1 MSGSSHLPFPR
12 DLVKPVLRALALVAL
27 TFTAVPAQ
35 AQLQGEYPG
44 LETGKMWTFDV
55 PPLEYWSKRYDFKP
69 STQWLDHVRLS
80 AVRYGGGCSASFVSP
95 NGLVMTNH
103 HCARACIESATKEG
117 EDFLSNGFYARTKE
131 EERACQGLF
140 LDQLQEITDVTP
152 RVMQAI
158 AGAKPAQAGKLR
170 TDAIAAIEKECQGE
184 AKDKAC
190 QVVTFYRGGQYKLY
204 RFHRYND
211 VRLVMAPEAQIA
223 FFGGDPDNF
232 TFPRHDLDMSFV
244 RAYENG
250 QPAGTPHHFKWSPA
264 GTKEG
269 DLTFVIGNPGS
280 TGRLN
285 TMSQLAYLRD
295 VSYPAQ
301 MKALDRRIATLE
313 QYMQADTLK
322 AKAQR
327 NTFFGLQ
334 NTRKAIGGYQT
345 GLLDKDLMAHKAK
358 WEKEFIARVSA
369 DPALKAKYGAAW
381 RQIAVVQDSLAKS
394 AVRRRYEQFQTDG
407 GRLLPI
413 ASLFARY
420 QTEMAKPDA
429 ERLPAFR
436 EASRHQTETVMTGG
450 QPMDVA
456 LETANLTTYFEAMA
470 QELPATHPVRK
481 AAMGGRTPAE
491 AAKAMVASSVL
502 VDATA
507 RKALFEAGG
516 DAIAKSNDPFIA
528 LARTIDPLERG
539 NAKFVQRQLDAE
551 TAASEKVAQALLAT
565 HGNGVSPDATF
576 SLRISDGEVKR
587 YPLNGTYAPAYTTF
601 SGLYDRSRAFE
612 GAGPWALP
620 KRWQERKAKL
630 DDSTPFNVAATN
642 DIIGGNSGSPVVNK
656 DAEVVGL
663 IFDGNMEMLPN
674 RFLFTE
680 KTARSVFVDSRAI
693 IEALRKV
700 YDADALADELQ
711 GAKTAAMM

>member
-1 MSGSSHLPFPR
+1 MKHL
-12 DLVKPVLRALALVAL
+12 LRVLALVAL

-55 PPLEYWSKRYDFKP
+55 PPLEYWAKRYDFKP

-285 TMSQLAYLRD
+285 TMSQLTYLRD

-358 WEKEFIARVSA
+358 WERDFIANVNA

-436 EASRHQTETVMTGG
+436 EANRHLTETVMTGG

-693 IEALRKV
+693 IEALRKI

>member
-1 MSGSSHLPFPR
+1 MKHL
-12 DLVKPVLRALALVAL
+12 LRVLALVAL

-55 PPLEYWSKRYDFKP
+55 PPLEYWAKRYDFKP

-285 TMSQLAYLRD
+285 TMSQLTYLRD

-358 WEKEFIARVSA
+358 WERDFIAKVSA
-369 DPALKAKYGAAW
+369 DPALQAKYGAAW
-381 RQIAVVQDSLAKS
+381 RQIAVVQDSLAKT

-436 EASRHQTETVMTGG
+436 EANRHQTETVMTGG

-693 IEALRKV
+693 IEALRKI

>member
-1 MSGSSHLPFPR
+1 MPGSSHLPFPR
-12 DLVKPVLRALALVAL
+12 DLVKHVLRALALVAL

-55 PPLEYWSKRYDFKP
+55 PPLEYWAKRYDFKP

-152 RVMQAI
+152 RVLQAI
-158 AGAKPAQAGKLR
+158 AGAKAAQSGKLR

-269 DLTFVIGNPGS
+269 DLTFIIGNPGS

-285 TMSQLAYLRD
+285 TMSQLTYLRD

-301 MKALDRRIATLE
+301 LKALDRRIATLE
-313 QYMQADTLK
+313 QYMQADSLK

-334 NTRKAIGGYQT
+334 NSRKAIGGYQT

-358 WEKEFIARVSA
+358 WEKDFIAKVNA

-381 RQIAVVQDSLAKS
+381 RQIAVVQDSVAKS
-394 AVRRRYEQFQTDG
+394 FVRRRYEQFQTDG

-436 EASRHQTETVMTGG
+436 EANRHQTETAMTGG

-456 LETANLTTYFEAMA
+456 LETAYLTTYFEAMA

-565 HGNGVSPDATF
+565 YGNGVSPDATF

-663 IFDGNMEMLPN
+663 VFDGNMEMLPN

-680 KTARSVFVDSRAI
+680 RTARSVFVDSRAI
-693 IEALRKV
+693 IEALRKI

>member
-1 MSGSSHLPFPR
+1 MKHL
-12 DLVKPVLRALALVAL
+12 LRVLALVAL

-152 RVMQAI
+152 RVLQAI
-158 AGAKPAQAGKLR
+158 AGAKAAQSGKLR

-250 QPAGTPHHFKWSPA
+250 QPAATPHHFKWSPG

-285 TMSQLAYLRD
+285 TMSQLTYLRD

-313 QYMQADTLK
+313 QFMQADTLK

-358 WEKEFIARVSA
+358 WEKDFIAKVNA
-369 DPALKAKYGAAW
+369 DPALQAKYGAAW
-381 RQIAVVQDSLAKS
+381 RQIAVVQDSVAKS
-394 AVRRRYEQFQTDG
+394 FVRRRYEQFQTDG

-413 ASLFARY
+413 GSLFARY

-436 EASRHQTETVMTGG
+436 EANRHQTETVMTGG

-470 QELPATHPVRK
+470 QELPVTHPVRK

-502 VDATA
+502 TDATA

-551 TAASEKVAQALLAT
+551 TAASEKVAQAMLAT

-663 IFDGNMEMLPN
+663 VFDGNMEMLPN

-680 KTARSVFVDSRAI
+680 RTARSVFVDSRAI
-693 IEALRKV
+693 IEALRKI

>member
-1 MSGSSHLPFPR
+1 
-12 DLVKPVLRALALVAL
+12 LVAL
-27 TFTAVPAQ
+27 LALTLAAVPAQ

-55 PPLEYWSKRYDFKP
+55 PPLEYWAKRYDFKP
-69 STQWLDHVRLS
+69 TTDWLDHVRLS

-117 EDFLSNGFYARTKE
+117 EDFLSDGFYAKTKE

-140 LDQLQEITDVTP
+140 LDQLEEIVDVTP
-152 RVMQAI
+152 RVMKAI
-158 AGAKPAQAGKLR
+158 AGARPDAAGKLR
-170 TDAIAAIEKECQGE
+170 TDAIAAIEKECKGE

-204 RFHRYND
+204 RFRRYND
-211 VRLVMAPEAQIA
+211 VRLVMAPEGQIA

-232 TFPRHDLDMSFV
+232 TFPRHDLDMTFV
-244 RAYENG
+244 RAYEG
-250 QPAGTPHHFKWSPA
+250 DRPASTPHHFKWSPA

-285 TMSQLAYLRD
+285 TMSQLQYLRD
-295 VSYPAQ
+295 VAYPSQ

-313 QYMQADTLK
+313 TYMQADTLRG
-322 AKAQR
+322 KAQR

-345 GLLDKDLMAHKAK
+345 GLLDKELMAHKAQ
-358 WEKEFIARVSA
+358 WEKDFISKVNANPELR
-369 DPALKAKYGAAW
+369 AKYGSAW
-381 RQIAVVQDSLAKS
+381 TEIARVQDSLKAS

-429 ERLPAFR
+429 DRLPAFK
-436 EASRHQTETVMTGG
+436 EANRRQTEAAMTGG
-450 QPMDVA
+450 QPIDTD
-456 LETANLTTYFEAMA
+456 LEIANLTTYFEAMA
-470 QELPATHPVRK
+470 AELPATHPVRK
-481 AAMGGRTPAE
+481 AALGTRTPAD
-491 AAKAMVASSVL
+491 AARYMVETSTLKTPAE
-502 VDATA
+502 

-516 DAIAKSNDPFIA
+516 DAIAKSGDPFLA
-528 LARTIDPLERG
+528 LARTVDPLERR
-539 NAKFVQRQLDAE
+539 NAKAVQGWMDRE

-565 HGNGVSPDATF
+565 YGTGVSPDAPF

-601 SGLYDRSRAFE
+601 AGLYDRSRSFE

-630 DDSTPFNVAATN
+630 DDATPFNVAATN
-642 DIIGGNSGSPVVNK
+642 DIIGGNSGSPVVNRN
-656 DAEVVGL
+656 AEVVGL

-711 GAKTAAMM
+711 GAKTAAVK

>member
-1 MSGSSHLPFPR
+1 MKHL
-12 DLVKPVLRALALVAL
+12 LRVLALVAL

-158 AGAKPAQAGKLR
+158 AGAKAAQSGKLR

-250 QPAGTPHHFKWSPA
+250 QPAATPHHFKWSPA

-285 TMSQLAYLRD
+285 TMSQLTYLRD

-358 WEKEFIARVSA
+358 WEKDFIAKVNA
-369 DPALKAKYGAAW
+369 DPALQSKYGAAW

-436 EASRHQTETVMTGG
+436 EANRHQTETVMTGG

-481 AAMGGRTPAE
+481 AAMGGKTPAE

-528 LARTIDPLERG
+528 LARTIDPLERA

-642 DIIGGNSGSPVVNK
+642 DIIGGNSGSPVVNR

-693 IEALRKV
+693 IEALRKI

>member
-1 MSGSSHLPFPR
+1 
-12 DLVKPVLRALALVAL
+12 VKPLFRALAILAL
-27 TFTAVPAQ
+27 LLNAVPAR

-44 LETGKMWTFDV
+44 LETGKMWTFDA
-55 PPLEYWSKRYDFKP
+55 PPLDYWAKRYDFRPEKA
-69 STQWLDHVRLS
+69 WLDHVRLS

-103 HCARACIESATKEG
+103 HCARSCIESATKPG
-117 EDFLSNGFYARTKE
+117 EDFLSDGFYARTRE
-131 EERACQGLF
+131 EERACQGLY

-152 RVMQAI
+152 RVMKAI
-158 AGAKPAQAGKLR
+158 AGAKPEAAGKLR
-170 TDAIAAIEKECQGE
+170 TAEIEKIEKECQGD

-204 RFHRYND
+204 TFHRFND
-211 VRLVMAPEAQIA
+211 VRLVMAPEGQIA

-250 QPAGTPHHFKWSPA
+250 EPAKTEHHFKWSAA
-264 GTKEG
+264 GSKEG
-269 DLTFVIGNPGS
+269 DLNFVIGNPGS

-285 TMSQLAYLRD
+285 TMSQLEYLRD
-295 VSYPAQ
+295 VAYPSQ
-301 MKALDRRIATLE
+301 MKALDRRIETLE
-313 QYMQADTLK
+313 KYMQADTVKGK
-322 AKAQR
+322 AFR
-327 NTFFGLQ
+327 NTLFGLQ
-334 NTRKAIGGYQT
+334 NTRKAIGGYQS
-345 GLLDKDLMAHKAK
+345 GLLDKDLMAHKAQ
-358 WEKEFIARVSA
+358 WEKEFIAKVNA
-369 DPALKAKYGAAW
+369 DPSLKAKYGMAW
-381 RQIAVVQDSLAKS
+381 AQIAKVQDSLAKT

-413 ASLFARY
+413 ASLFMRY
-420 QTEMAKPDA
+420 PTEMAKADA

-436 EASRHQTETVMTGG
+436 DANRKQAEAAMTGG
-450 QPMDVA
+450 QPMDLA

-470 QELPATHPVRK
+470 QELPPTHPVRR
-481 AAMGGRTPAE
+481 AALGNRSPAE
-491 AAKAMVASSVL
+491 AAKYMVENSILTDPAK
-502 VDATA
+502 
-507 RKALFEAGG
+507 RRALFEAGN
-516 DAIAKSNDPFIA
+516 DAISKSDDPFIR
-528 LARTIDPLERG
+528 LARVIDPLERN

-565 HGNGVSPDATF
+565 YGSSVSPDATF

-601 SGLYDRSRAFE
+601 AGLFDRSVAF
-612 GAGPWALP
+612 GGVGPWALP
-620 KRWQERKAKL
+620 KRWQERKPKL
-630 DDSTPFNVAATN
+630 DDTTPFNVAATN
-642 DIIGGNSGSPVVNK
+642 DIIGGNSGSPVVNRN
-656 DAEVVGL
+656 AEVVGL

-680 KTARSVFVDSRAI
+680 KTARSVFLDSRAI

-711 GAKTAAMM
+711 GVKAAALR

>member
-1 MSGSSHLPFPR
+1 VKHL
-12 DLVKPVLRALALVAL
+12 LRVLALVAL

-55 PPLEYWSKRYDFKP
+55 PPLEYWAKRYDFKP

-204 RFHRYND
+204 TVPPLLRR
-211 VRLVMAPEAQIA
+211 A
-223 FFGGDPDNF
+223 
-232 TFPRHDLDMSFV
+232 PRHGARGADRLLRRGSGQLHLPAARHRHVV
-244 RAYENG
+244 RAGVRER
-250 QPAGTPHHFKWSPA
+250 PAGQHAAPLHVEPR

-269 DLTFVIGNPGS
+269 DLTFIIGNPGS

-285 TMSQLAYLRD
+285 SMSQLQYLRD
-295 VSYPAQ
+295 VSYPSQ
-301 MKALDRRIATLE
+301 MKALDRRIETLE
-313 QYMQADTLK
+313 AYMQADTVKGK
-322 AKAQR
+322 AYR
-327 NTFFGLQ
+327 NTLFSLQ

-345 GLLDKDLMAHKAK
+345 GLLDKELMTHKAQ
-358 WEKEFIARVSA
+358 WGEGVHRQGERRPGAEGEVRPGVGPDRDGAGLAREDGGA
-369 DPALKAKYGAAW
+369 PALRAVPDGRRPPAAH
-381 RQIAVVQDSLAKS
+381 RQSLRALPVGDGQ
-394 AVRRRYEQFQTDG
+394 ARRRAPPRVQ
-407 GRLLPI
+407 
-413 ASLFARY
+413 
-420 QTEMAKPDA
+420 
-429 ERLPAFR
+429 
-436 EASRHQTETVMTGG
+436 GG
-450 QPMDVA
+450 QPQADGGDHDGGPA
-456 LETANLTTYFEAMA
+456 DGRGPRDRQYRHLPRGHGC
-470 QELPATHPVRK
+470 ELPATHPVRK
-481 AAMGGRTPAE
+481 AALGGRTPAE
-491 AAKAMVASSVL
+491 AAKYLVENSVL

-551 TAASEKVAQALLAT
+551 TAASERVAQALLAT

-612 GAGPWALP
+612 GAGPWRCRSAG
-620 KRWQERKAKL
+620 RSGRRS
-630 DDSTPFNVAATN
+630 STTAHRSTWPPRTTSSAAT
-642 DIIGGNSGSPVVNK
+642 P
-656 DAEVVGL
+656 A
-663 IFDGNMEMLPN
+663 
-674 RFLFTE
+674 
-680 KTARSVFVDSRAI
+680 ARW
-693 IEALRKV
+693 
-700 YDADALADELQ
+700 
-711 GAKTAAMM
+711 

>member
-1 MSGSSHLPFPR
+1 VKHL
-12 DLVKPVLRALALVAL
+12 LRVLALVAL

-55 PPLEYWSKRYDFKP
+55 PPLEYWAKRYDFKP

-285 TMSQLAYLRD
+285 TMSQLTYLRD

-358 WEKEFIARVSA
+358 WERDFIAKVSA
-369 DPALKAKYGAAW
+369 DPALQAKYGAAW
-381 RQIAVVQDSLAKS
+381 RQIAVVQDSLAKT

-436 EASRHQTETVMTGG
+436 EANRHQNETVMTGG

-693 IEALRKV
+693 IEALRKI

>member
-1 MSGSSHLPFPR
+1 MKHL
-12 DLVKPVLRALALVAL
+12 LRVLALVAL

-55 PPLEYWSKRYDFKP
+55 PPLEYWAKRYDFKP

-551 TAASEKVAQALLAT
+551 TAASERVAQALLAT

-620 KRWQERKAKL
+620 KRWHERKAKL

>member
-1 MSGSSHLPFPR
+1 VRHLIR
-12 DLVKPVLRALALVAL
+12 CLSLLALVVG
-27 TFTAVPAQ
+27 AVPAQ

-55 PPLEYWSKRYDFKP
+55 PPLEYWARRYDFKP
-69 STQWLDHVRLS
+69 SSQWLDHVRLS

-117 EDFLSNGFYARTKE
+117 EDFLADGFYAKTKE

-140 LDQLQEITDVTP
+140 LDQLQEITDVSP
-152 RVMQAI
+152 RVMKAI
-158 AGAKPAQAGKLR
+158 AGARPEQAGKLR

-184 AKDKAC
+184 AKDKHC

-204 RFHRYND
+204 RFHRLND
-211 VRLVMAPEAQIA
+211 VRLVMAPESQIA

-232 TFPRHDLDMSFV
+232 TYPRHDLDMTFV
-244 RAYENG
+244 RAYADG
-250 QPAGTPHHFKWSPA
+250 KPADTPHHFKWSSA

-269 DLTFVIGNPGS
+269 DLTFVVGNPGS

-285 TMSQLAYLRD
+285 AMSQLQYLRD

-301 MKALDRRIATLE
+301 LKALDRRIGTLE
-313 QYMQADTLK
+313 KYMQADTMK

-334 NTRKAIGGYQT
+334 NSRKAIGGYQT
-345 GLLDKDLMAHKAK
+345 GLLDKNLMAHKAK
-358 WEKEFIARVSA
+358 WEKEFIAKVNAS
-369 DPALKAKYGAAW
+369 PELKAKYGTAW
-381 RQIAVVQDSLAKS
+381 AEIAKVQDSLAAT

-407 GRLLPI
+407 GRLLPL

-420 QTEMAKPDA
+420 QVEMAKPDA
-429 ERLPAFR
+429 ERLPAFK
-436 EASRHQTETVMTGG
+436 EANRRQSETAMTGG
-450 QPMDVA
+450 QPIDTD
-456 LETANLTTYFEAMA
+456 LEIASLTTYFEAMA
-470 QELPATHPVRK
+470 AELPATHPVRK
-481 AAMGGRTPAE
+481 AAMGTRAPA
-491 AAKAMVASSVL
+491 AAARAMVEGSVL
-502 VDATA
+502 KTA
-507 RKALFEAGG
+507 EERKALFEAGG
-516 DAIAKSNDPFIA
+516 DAIAKSSDPFLA
-528 LARTIDPLERG
+528 LARTIDPLERR
-539 NAKFVQRQLDAE
+539 NMKAVQGLLDRE

-565 HGNGVSPDATF
+565 YGTGVSPDATF

-642 DIIGGNSGSPVVNK
+642 DIIGGNSGSPVVNR

-663 IFDGNMEMLPN
+663 VFDGNMEMLPN

-693 IEALRKV
+693 IEALRKI

-711 GAKTAAMM
+711 GAKTAAMN

>member
-1 MSGSSHLPFPR
+1 MKHL
-12 DLVKPVLRALALVAL
+12 LRVLALVAL

-55 PPLEYWSKRYDFKP
+55 PPLEYWAKRYDFKP

-285 TMSQLAYLRD
+285 TMSQLTYLRD

-358 WEKEFIARVSA
+358 WERDFIAKVSA
-369 DPALKAKYGAAW
+369 DPALQAKYGAAW

-436 EASRHQTETVMTGG
+436 EANRHQTETVMTGG

-502 VDATA
+502 MDATA

-693 IEALRKV
+693 IEALRKI

>member
-1 MSGSSHLPFPR
+1 M
-12 DLVKPVLRALALVAL
+12 KPVLRALALVAL

-55 PPLEYWSKRYDFKP
+55 PPLEYWAKRYDFKP

-204 RFHRYND
+204 RFHRFND
-211 VRLVMAPEAQIA
+211 VRLVMAPEGQIA

-436 EASRHQTETVMTGG
+436 EANRHLTETVMTGG

-528 LARTIDPLERG
+528 LARAIDPLERA

-620 KRWQERKAKL
+620 KRWHERKAKL

>member
-1 MSGSSHLPFPR
+1 VKHL
-12 DLVKPVLRALALVAL
+12 LRVLALVAL

-55 PPLEYWSKRYDFKP
+55 PPLEYWAKRYDFKP

-140 LDQLQEITDVTP
+140 LDQLQEIVDVTP

-285 TMSQLAYLRD
+285 TMSQLTYLRD

-358 WEKEFIARVSA
+358 WESDFIAKVSA

-436 EASRHQTETVMTGG
+436 EANRHLTETVMTGG

-693 IEALRKV
+693 IEALRKI